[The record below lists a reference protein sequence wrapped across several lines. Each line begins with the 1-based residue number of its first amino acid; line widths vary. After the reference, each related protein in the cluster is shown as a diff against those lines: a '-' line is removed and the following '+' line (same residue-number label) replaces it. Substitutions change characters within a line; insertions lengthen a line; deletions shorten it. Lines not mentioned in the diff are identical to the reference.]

1 MEKER
6 DCQERQEGGGR
17 HVRVNGEEQ
26 KKEEKQSYC
35 RADFTV
41 EQQTY
46 SDEQPVCVHFVAVV
60 LGVLSGLCVI
70 FCGSAVLS
78 TAFAREAQCPTDR
91 AQPQTRE
98 EGQIRLVHNTLSSC
112 PNQILPRKSD
122 VSSVQMLRFPVCW
135 RFLARTRS
143 TDRTAPRHH
152 CKNLEKDT

>member
-70 FCGSAVLS
+70 FCGSVVLS
-78 TAFAREAQCPTDR
+78 AALAPEHCVP
-91 AQPQTRE
+91 TRE
-98 EGQIRLVHNTLSSC
+98 VHQIRLVHSTLSFS
-112 PNQILPRKSD
+112 PSHLLLRQSK
-122 VSSVQMLRFPVCW
+122 VSSVRFSGSASFTLSVFAGNSWQRPVP
-135 RFLARTRS
+135 RIAAS
-143 TDRTAPRHH
+143 RHH